1 MPPNVTATATLTCSF
16 GMAPSTLNVLPT
28 NLVTVEGKPAATIQD
43 MIPVT
48 NIPPFGMC
56 TTPSNPAVAA
66 ATSAAMG
73 VLTPAPCMPVVAG
86 PWAPGAALTQIRGV
100 PALTVG
106 STCMCTWGGVITVT
120 NPGSVKTTSN

>member
-16 GMAPSTLNVLPT
+16 GMAPSTLNVLPVKRV
-28 NLVTVEGKPAATIQD
+28 LVEGKPAATIQD
-43 MIPVT
+43 MVPIT

-73 VLTPAPCMPVVAG
+73 VLTPAPCMPVIAG
-86 PWAPGAALTQIRGV
+86 TWMPGAMLTQIGNV
-100 PALTVG
+100 PALT
-106 STCMCTWGGVITVT
+106 STCTCTCTWGGLVT
-120 NPGSVKTTSN
+120 ISNPGSVKTTST